1 MSNDWPRGWYSDEP
15 DRPGAGGQRPQPS
28 FTPSSPG
35 PRGQRPP
42 DSPGRG
48 CTPRAT
54 RPAVTGTR
62 AGRVPARVARAAA
75 VAVLDRRR
83 GRAGGGVGGGGYRPR
98 GGRRWLRPRRILA
111 ILAGLVALIVVAAV
125 AVYFSVNSKLTKVDV
140 LTPVAFT
147 SAGTNWL
154 ITGSDSRAGLNKKE
168 ENQLAL
174 GHDISGSRSDTIL
187 LLHVPANG
195 TRPTLVSLPRDSYVP
210 IPGHGYNKL
219 NAAYAFG
226 GPKLLV
232 QTVQNVTGLPI
243 SHYMGIGF
251 GGLVSVVND
260 VGGVQMCLQGAD
272 EGPQGRPEPQG
283 GLPDPQRRPGAR
295 LRADPRFAEGDLQRE
310 QDQRILIK
318 GILTKMTSPGTLANP
333 FAVVP
338 AANGAASAITVDQG
352 TGLTQ
357 LISGRVRAAQPG
369 DHDGADRERGPEHD
383 RRVGRGVE
391 PHRGQRS
398 SSATSLTISRCRR
411 TSSPALPSRARP
423 SATARAGP
431 DAPPAC
437 MQVGML
443 GTSTD

>member
-1 MSNDWPRGWYSDEP
+1 MSDDWPHGWYSDEP
-15 DRPGAGGQRPQPS
+15 DRPGAGGQRPQPG
-28 FTPSSPG
+28 FTPNSPG

-42 DSPGRG
+42 NPAGQGWQAPGD
-48 CTPRAT
+48 
-54 RPAVTGTR
+54 
-62 AGRVPARVARAAA
+62 RAAWPA
-75 VAVLDRRR
+75 QPPSRSWT
-83 GRAGGGVGGGGYRPR
+83 GGGGSAGGGGGYRPR

-111 ILAGLVALIVVAAV
+111 ILAGLIALIVVAAV

-140 LTPVAFT
+140 LTPVSFT

-154 ITGSDSRAGLNKKE
+154 ITGSDSRAGLTKKE

-174 GHDISGSRSDTIL
+174 GHDISGNRSDTIL

-232 QTVQNVTGLPI
+232 QTVQNVTGLPV

-251 GGLVSVVND
+251 GGLVSVVD
-260 VGGVQMCLQGAD
+260 DIGGVRVCLP
-272 EGPQGRPEPQG
+272 GPMKDPKA
-283 GLPDPQRRPGAR
+283 GLNLKAGCQVLNGDQALGFVRTRN
-295 LRADPRFAEGDLQRE
+295 FAQSDLQRE

-318 GILTKMTSPGTLANP
+318 GILSKMTSPGTLANP

-338 AANGAASAITVDQG
+338 AANGAASAITIDQG

-357 LISGRVRAAQPG
+357 LISVAFALRNPVTTTVPIANLNLSTAAGSAVQWNHAEATQFFHDLAHDQPLPKDLVTG
-369 DHDGADRERGPEHD
+369 
-383 RRVGRGVE
+383 
-391 PHRGQRS
+391 
-398 SSATSLTISRCRR
+398 SSAQG
-411 TSSPALPSRARP
+411 
-423 SATARAGP
+423 TA
-431 DAPPAC
+431 
-437 MQVGML
+437 
-443 GTSTD
+443 

>member
-1 MSNDWPRGWYSDEP
+1 MSDDWPHGWYSDEP
-15 DRPGAGGQRPQPS
+15 GRRDVGGQRAQPS
-28 FTPSSPG
+28 YTPNSPG
-35 PRGQRPP
+35 ARGQRPP
-42 DSPGRG
+42 NPAGQGWNAPGDRD
-48 CTPRAT
+48 AW
-54 RPAVTGTR
+54 PAQPPSRSWT
-62 AGRVPARVARAAA
+62 
-75 VAVLDRRR
+75 
-83 GRAGGGVGGGGYRPR
+83 GGGGGAGGGGGYRPR

-111 ILAGLVALIVVAAV
+111 ILAGLIALIVVAAV

-140 LTPVAFT
+140 LTPVSFT

-154 ITGSDSRAGLNKKE
+154 ITGSDSRAGLTKKE

-174 GHDISGSRSDTIL
+174 GHDISGNRSDTIL

-210 IPGHGYNKL
+210 IPEHGYNKL

-260 VGGVQMCLQGAD
+260 IGGVNVCLP
-272 EGPQGRPEPQG
+272 GPMKDPKA
-283 GLPDPQRRPGAR
+283 GLNLKAGCQVLNGDQALGFVRTRN
-295 LRADPRFAEGDLQRE
+295 FAQSDLQRE

-318 GILTKMTSPGTLANP
+318 GILSKMTSPGTLANP

-338 AANGAASAITVDQG
+338 AANGAASAITIDQG

-357 LISGRVRAAQPG
+357 LISVAFALRNPVTTTVPIANPNLSTAAGSAVQWNHDEATQFFHDLAHDQPLPKDLVTG
-369 DHDGADRERGPEHD
+369 
-383 RRVGRGVE
+383 
-391 PHRGQRS
+391 S
-398 SSATSLTISRCRR
+398 SVQG
-411 TSSPALPSRARP
+411 
-423 SATARAGP
+423 TA
-431 DAPPAC
+431 
-437 MQVGML
+437 
-443 GTSTD
+443 

>member
-1 MSNDWPRGWYSDEP
+1 M
-15 DRPGAGGQRPQPS
+15 A
-28 FTPSSPG
+28 
-35 PRGQRPP
+35 
-42 DSPGRG
+42 
-48 CTPRAT
+48 RA
-54 RPAVTGTR
+54 
-62 AGRVPARVARAAA
+62 AAA

-83 GRAGGGVGGGGYRPR
+83 GGGGGAGGGGYRRR
-98 GGRRWLRPRRILA
+98 GWRRWTRPRRILA

-154 ITGSDSRAGLNKKE
+154 ITGSDSRAGLSKKE

-174 GHDISGSRSDTIL
+174 GHNISGSRSDTIL

-232 QTVQNVTGLPI
+232 QTVQNVTGLPV

-260 VGGVQMCLQGAD
+260 VGGVRMCLQAPMKD
-272 EGPQGRPEPQG
+272 PKA
-283 GLPDPQRRPGAR
+283 GLNLKAGCQVLNGDQALGFVRTRN
-295 LRADPRFAEGDLQRE
+295 FAMSDLQRE

-318 GILTKMTSPGTLANP
+318 GILSKMTSPGTLANP
-333 FAVVP
+333 FAVIP
-338 AANGAASAITVDQG
+338 AANGAASAITIDQG
-352 TGLTQ
+352 TGLYAAD
-357 LISGRVRAAQPG
+357 LRRVRAAQPG
-369 DHDGADRERGPEHD
+369 DHDGADREREPAHG
-383 RRVGRGVE
+383 RRLGRGVE
-391 PHRGQRS
+391 PHRGQAVLQRPRS
-398 SSATSLTISRCRR
+398 RSGAAEGPHHRL
-411 TSSPALPSRARP
+411 LPSRARP
-423 SATARAGP
+423 RRGWFRSSISTVPA
-431 DAPPAC
+431 AC

-443 GTSTD
+443 GSSTD